1 MTFHNAALSLV
12 ICATLTSAAPARDIF
27 VSNVLGNDQMN
38 GMLEFP
44 TSDNAGPV
52 SSLRRALEIA
62 RRGDR
67 IVIHN
72 TGEPYHDS
80 VTLMGSRHSG
90 TATTPFAIYGNGATI
105 DGSIPVPEGAWDYV
119 GDRTYRYTPPRKTYL
134 QLFYNDKPLVERRL
148 GGGEVS
154 VPKLKPLEWC
164 YFQGQAYFRPEDN
177 TTPDQYQLT
186 QTGYTVG
193 ITLYRV
199 YNVVIDGLTVQGF
212 QLDGINAHGHV
223 DGVRLVGLT
232 CRGNGRSGISVGGVS
247 EVVVD
252 RCLVGNN
259 GRAQVRIEAPA
270 RANVVQ
276 SEVIANTA
284 PPFVV
289 TGELYI
295 DGAKADDR

>member
-1 MTFHNAALSLV
+1 
-12 ICATLTSAAPARDIF
+12 LTSAAPARDVF
-27 VSNVLGNDQMN
+27 VSNVLGNDQMD

-44 TSDNAGPV
+44 TSDNSGPV
-52 SSLRRALEIA
+52 FSLSRALRIA

-67 IVIHN
+67 IIMHN

-80 VTLMGSRHSG
+80 VTLMGARHSG
-90 TATTPFAIYGNGATI
+90 TAKTPFEIYGNGATI

-119 GDRTYRYTPPRKTYL
+119 GDRTYRYTPPRRTYL
-134 QLFYNDKPLVERRL
+134 LLFFNEKPLVERRL

-177 TTPDQYQLT
+177 KTPHQYQLT

-199 YNVVIDGLTVQGF
+199 RNVVIDGLTIQGF
-212 QLDGINAHGHV
+212 QLDGVNAHDNV
-223 DGVRLVGLT
+223 DGTRLAGLT

-247 EVVVD
+247 DVVIE

-270 RANVVQ
+270 KVNVVE
-276 SEVIANTA
+276 SEVLSNTA
-284 PPFVV
+284 PAFEV
-289 TGELYI
+289 TGQLFINGERVS
-295 DGAKADDR
+295 DQ